1 MQSFRENTYHNNSKL
16 RLLLSCLITIFGFG
30 LLYLFFAFSL
40 PVKVNASQNALSNS
54 LGSYSASDFGVYLS
68 NENGDDSN
76 DGLSV
81 DTPVKTIDKAISL
94 AGSNKIVYVLDTIN
108 ITSSVS
114 GNENKT
120 TFVRHSNFRD
130 GIIFDISG
138 DNITVEN
145 FIIDGNNLT
154 TSSRGISV
162 SGGEEVTLNNFEV
175 VNNNYG
181 GLIVNNCP
189 NLVLNI
195 TNSHINENVA
205 EEYGSGLYV
214 YQSDNST
221 INIDNCTFNNNQSKF
236 YENGSGGAIDIEESD
251 YINFT
256 IKNSQVCNNKNL
268 NIYSGGGLC
277 FDYSQ
282 NNDVLIENCDI
293 SNNSGVQL
301 GGGICFYYSIA
312 NVKIVGTKISN
323 NNATREGGAF
333 WANKLQTLDIISCNI
348 INNSAKECGGVHINN
363 LVEQNTKVSII
374 DTRFYNNSSTE
385 LINLSNSSYKINGNT
400 GGGAIFSSESMEIIN
415 CDFVG
420 NSAVGNGG
428 AIFSKGAENITIIA
442 DGNQMNGNKVTD
454 TSSVGGWLYI
464 DGSVSDGETDTK
476 VTNLVM
482 SISNSQINN
491 VKDENGEYQ
500 FNGGGIHIRSCADG
514 AHIDITGCEIIG
526 NSLKNSTNSNKG
538 GAIFLIGLR
547 YSSIKIEDSLA
558 CNNETGRYGGFLRIS
573 SCDLS
578 KFNIL
583 NSSFISNKGVGGA
596 LFIADSSKS
605 EVVIVGSN
613 FDKNY
618 GLSNYLYASG
628 AISIINS
635 MYEASFKLIDCIFS
649 NNVCDGVGG
658 VINTNTLQ
666 TIDIDGCSFVGN
678 QALVGGAIFLN
689 LRKLMNSTG
698 SNLNI
703 TNSNFIDNSA
713 TGSIS
718 ISDESDPYDAT
729 GTVSGGGAIF
739 TTQNLNIDSCNFE
752 NNSAVGNG
760 GAIWCY
766 INSNTVSYEVYSSNF
781 INNSTQG
788 RSGAI
793 ETLRPM
799 SIYNSYFE
807 GNHAVGNGG
816 VMGYCGSNFYNCIF
830 TKNYS
835 EANGGV
841 FYQYGYLLGLYNC
854 ILFEN
859 FAKENGGA
867 IVAIWNISLSN
878 TNVYNNYCGGKGGG
892 IFVNNRES
900 TSYELLLSND
910 NLLKDN
916 LSGVIFE
923 TNSYQG
929 GVNDN
934 LYIQDYQPN
943 RMLYLFIGESIKGE
957 YNITFNE
964 ENCSEY
970 LNGNVP
976 VFNFS
981 DENNKQS
988 KYLDVLNCINEGYEF
1003 ELRDDGIYL
1012 KKVSGLSQNEIPY
1025 TASDYIGVYDGKKH
1039 TIDIKT
1045 YLPNDIQ
1052 PTITYSLSQ
1061 DGEYSLTPPTF
1072 KNETYAEDGSQSQVT
1087 VYFKINADGYNEVS
1101 GSRIVQIKPFVTY
1114 VIDTPVFN
1122 LPYGNYPNRTDLTK
1136 YLVSGGVFDQ
1146 NGNKIDGQ
1154 FTSNASNPK
1163 FDFSRNEITIYF
1175 YPTNSA
1181 YKGLGIDCTFY
1192 TEYSELWFEGGSFY
1206 TNEECTENP
1215 IPMSEGLDVI
1225 INHMA
1230 QNGVIHFKSTYSV
1243 TSNLTIVSEKNITL
1257 QRYVSSEGVSDISI
1271 FTINSGITLSI
1282 GSYDMTGKIVIDG
1295 MSGTNVSNPLINNA
1309 GTLNIYGNVILQ
1321 NGYNNK
1327 SVATVKGGAIYSSGT
1342 LNLDF
1347 TKIDNCKAEN
1357 ITTASSGGAIYNDG
1371 GSVVVKNL
1379 TISNCVAYGGAAI
1392 YSGGGSVKLLN
1403 VTFDKNYA
1411 RFDSGVN
1418 PKGFTIFI
1426 GGGEFNANN
1435 ILISNS
1441 SLINSSGS
1449 SQSSSSSEFVA
1460 ERNGGGIYIA
1470 NGATASILNS
1480 EFKSC
1485 LAYSGGG
1492 IYCDGVISLN
1502 GVNFLSCVAKSG
1514 NGVAIALGESSTCE
1528 ILNCKLDNEKIVL
1541 SQSENGNSINGVYQV
1556 SEDSEITVLA
1566 SGDNFD
1572 SSNLASVGVSVKGNN
1587 VSKNILICAVICLVL
1602 IFGFATFL
1610 VVKKKLKK

>member
-130 GIIFDISG
+130 GVIFDISG

-145 FIIDGNNLT
+145 FIIDGANVTTNGVRAVSISSTGTITISNCNIVNSIGGGLIVENCPSMVLNIANSNILYNNANSSNDDYKRGGGLLVRNSNDIKINIT
-154 TSSRGISV
+154 STCINENLAAYSGGGIYIIGSSRVKFVLDKSQINKNNSNYGGGISV
-162 SGGEEVTLNNFEV
+162 SS
-175 VNNNYG
+175 
-181 GLIVNNCP
+181 
-189 NLVLNI
+189 
-195 TNSHINENVA
+195 TNADISINESQINENVSNINCGGIHIDWA
-205 EEYGSGLYV
+205 DDVTLTIT
-214 YQSDNST
+214 NSQ
-221 INIDNCTFNNNQSKF
+221 INNNKAVSF
-236 YENGSGGAIDIEESD
+236 
-251 YINFT
+251 
-256 IKNSQVCNNKNL
+256 
-268 NIYSGGGLC
+268 
-277 FDYSQ
+277 
-282 NNDVLIENCDI
+282 
-293 SNNSGVQL
+293 
-301 GGGICFYYSIA
+301 GGGIVSGPYKLIA
-312 NVKIVGTKISN
+312 NISN
-323 NNATREGGAF
+323 TAIIGNTAKVGGGIYMNNALNE
-333 WANKLQTLDIISCNI
+333 DSE
-348 INNSAKECGGVHINN
+348 INLTNCVLNDNSATG
-363 LVEQNTKVSII
+363 T
-374 DTRFYNNSSTE
+374 YNQSFTDRKLNGE
-385 LINLSNSSYKINGNT
+385 LS

-420 NSAVGNGG
+420 NSSVGNGG

-454 TSSVGGWLYI
+454 TSSVGGWLYL

-500 FNGGGIHIRSCADG
+500 FNGGGMYIIACCNESNIEIKD
-514 AHIDITGCEIIG
+514 TQIIG
-526 NSLKNSTNSNKG
+526 NHSNFRGGGITFFDLYNVKIEITNCLLYDNSGKMGGGIYFVWIVGSDINIQNCDFVCNYSADKC
-538 GAIFLIGLR
+538 GAI
-547 YSSIKIEDSLA
+547 Y
-558 CNNETGRYGGFLRIS
+558 TGICYNSVLRINHCNFYS
-573 SCDLS
+573 NFSDQIAGAIYVENLN
-578 KFNIL
+578 NIYIN
-583 NSSFISNKGVGGA
+583 NSSFIDN
-596 LFIADSSKS
+596 
-605 EVVIVGSN
+605 
-613 FDKNY
+613 
-618 GLSNYLYASG
+618 
-628 AISIINS
+628 
-635 MYEASFKLIDCIFS
+635 EAK
-649 NNVCDGVGG
+649 
-658 VINTNTLQ
+658 
-666 TIDIDGCSFVGN
+666 
-678 QALVGGAIFLN
+678 VGGAIFINKKAYGIDKINLN
-689 LRKLMNSTG
+689 LKNT
-698 SNLNI
+698 
-703 TNSNFIDNSA
+703 NFIANVASGNYDFAQN
-713 TGSIS
+713 G
-718 ISDESDPYDAT
+718 DYPYDIL

-739 TTQNLNIDSCNFE
+739 TTQSLSIDSCNFE
-752 NNSAVGNG
+752 NNSAVGDG

-766 INSNTVSYEVYSSNF
+766 IDSNTVSYEVYSSNF

-900 TSYELLLSND
+900 ASYELLLSND

-1087 VYFKINADGYNEVS
+1087 VYFKINAEGYNEVS

-1146 NGNKIDGQ
+1146 NGNKIEGKY
-1154 FTSNASNPK
+1154 TSNASNPK
-1163 FDFSRNEITIYF
+1163 FDFTRNEITIYF

-1181 YKGLGIDCTFY
+1181 HKGLGIDCTFY
-1192 TEYSELWFEGGSFY
+1192 TEYSELWFGDGNFY

-1271 FTINSGITLSI
+1271 FTINSGKTLTI
-1282 GSYDMTGKIVIDG
+1282 GSYGMTGKIVVDG

-1556 SEDSEITVLA
+1556 SEDSEITILA

>member
-120 TFVRHSNFRD
+120 TFVRHSNFLD
-130 GIIFDISG
+130 GVIFDISG

-145 FIIDGNNLT
+145 FIIDGANVTTNGVRAVSISSTGTITISNCNIVNSIGGGLIVENCPSMVLNIANSNILYNNANSSNDDYKRGGGLLVRNSNDIKINIT
-154 TSSRGISV
+154 STCINENLATYSGGGIYIFYSSRVKFVLDKSQLNKNNSNYGGGISV
-162 SGGEEVTLNNFEV
+162 SS
-175 VNNNYG
+175 
-181 GLIVNNCP
+181 
-189 NLVLNI
+189 
-195 TNSHINENVA
+195 TNADISINESQINENVSNINCGGIHIDWA
-205 EEYGSGLYV
+205 DDVTLTIT
-214 YQSDNST
+214 NSQ
-221 INIDNCTFNNNQSKF
+221 INNNKAVSF
-236 YENGSGGAIDIEESD
+236 
-251 YINFT
+251 
-256 IKNSQVCNNKNL
+256 
-268 NIYSGGGLC
+268 
-277 FDYSQ
+277 
-282 NNDVLIENCDI
+282 
-293 SNNSGVQL
+293 
-301 GGGICFYYSIA
+301 GGGIVSGPYKLIA
-312 NVKIVGTKISN
+312 NISN
-323 NNATREGGAF
+323 TAIIGNTAKVGGGIYMNNALNE
-333 WANKLQTLDIISCNI
+333 DSE
-348 INNSAKECGGVHINN
+348 INLTNCVLNDNSATG
-363 LVEQNTKVSII
+363 T
-374 DTRFYNNSSTE
+374 YNQSSTDRKLNGE
-385 LINLSNSSYKINGNT
+385 LS

-420 NSAVGNGG
+420 NSSVGNGG

-454 TSSVGGWLYI
+454 TSSVGGWLYL
-464 DGSVSDGETDTK
+464 DGSVSDGETVTE

-482 SISNSQINN
+482 SINNSQINN

-500 FNGGGIHIRSCADG
+500 FNGGGMYITSLEDESAT
-514 AHIDITGCEIIG
+514 IDILSTQILGNVSKYDSKGGKTGGIVIYDCPIMNLNIVDCLFKDNNKG
-526 NSLKNSTNSNKG
+526 YGGGLYINWTPRANINIKNCVFENNYAVSQG
-538 GAIFLIGLR
+538 GAICTVICYGSILNINNCDFYYNTAERIGGAIYVENL
-547 YSSIKIEDSLA
+547 D
-558 CNNETGRYGGFLRIS
+558 
-573 SCDLS
+573 
-578 KFNIL
+578 NIYIN
-583 NSSFISNKGVGGA
+583 NSSFIEN
-596 LFIADSSKS
+596 
-605 EVVIVGSN
+605 E
-613 FDKNY
+613 
-618 GLSNYLYASG
+618 
-628 AISIINS
+628 
-635 MYEASFKLIDCIFS
+635 
-649 NNVCDGVGG
+649 
-658 VINTNTLQ
+658 TR
-666 TIDIDGCSFVGN
+666 
-678 QALVGGAIFLN
+678 VGGAIFINKKAYGIDKINLN
-689 LRKLMNSTG
+689 LKNT
-698 SNLNI
+698 
-703 TNSNFIDNSA
+703 NFIANVASGNYDFAQN
-713 TGSIS
+713 G
-718 ISDESDPYDAT
+718 DYPYDIS

-752 NNSAVGNG
+752 SNSAVGNG
-760 GAIWCY
+760 GAIWCC
-766 INSNTVSYEVYSSNF
+766 IDSSTVSYEVYSSNF

-793 ETLRPM
+793 ETLRSM
-799 SIYNSYFE
+799 YIYDSYFE

-816 VMGYCGSNFYNCIF
+816 VMGYYGSIFYNCIF

-841 FYQYGYLLGLYNC
+841 FYQSGYELNLYNC
-854 ILFEN
+854 KLSYN
-859 FAKENGGA
+859 FAEGNGGA
-867 IVAIWNISLSN
+867 ITTNWVIKLSN
-878 TNVYNNYCGGKGGG
+878 VEIFNNFCCGKGGG
-892 IFVNNRES
+892 IYIYYRENNNLHKNRF
-900 TSYELLLSND
+900 YND
-910 NLLKDN
+910 CMIENN
-916 LSGVIFE
+916 SSEVIYNGE
-923 TNSYQG
+923 TYLG
-929 GVNDN
+929 GINDD
-934 LYIQDYQPN
+934 LYLNDYQKN
-943 RMLYLFIGESIKGE
+943 KIIYFYSGSGNKGE

-988 KYLDVLNCINEGYEF
+988 RYLDVLNCVNEGYEF

-1025 TASDYIGVYDGKKH
+1025 TASDYIGVYDGKEH

-1122 LPYGNYPNRTDLTK
+1122 LPYGNYPNRTDITK

-1257 QRYVSSEGVSDISI
+1257 QRYVSNGVVSDCSI

-1556 SEDSEITVLA
+1556 SEDSEITILA

>member
-120 TFVRHSNFRD
+120 TFVRHSNFLD
-130 GIIFDISG
+130 GVIFDISG

-162 SGGEEVTLNNFEV
+162 SGGEEITLNNFEV

-256 IKNSQVCNNKNL
+256 IKNSQVCWNQNADTRV
-268 NIYSGGGLC
+268 YSGGGIC
-277 FDYSQ
+277 FDSSQ
-282 NNDVLIENCDI
+282 NNEVLIENCII
-293 SNNSGVQL
+293 SDNYSLVL
-301 GGGICFYYSIA
+301 GGGIAFYYSPS
-312 NVKIVGTKISN
+312 NVKIIDSTIKNNTAEKGGGIWSNRLKTLEIIDCEISN
-323 NNATREGGAF
+323 NVSTYVGGG
-333 WANKLQTLDIISCNI
+333 IY
-348 INNSAKECGGVHINN
+348 INN
-363 LVEQNTKVSII
+363 LKSDNTNVLIKNSS
-374 DTRFYNNSSTE
+374 FSNNSSNSKFEERATYK
-385 LINLSNSSYKINGNT
+385 LSGEVS

-454 TSSVGGWLYI
+454 TSSVGGWLYL
-464 DGSVSDGETDTK
+464 DGSVSDGETVTK

-482 SISNSQINN
+482 SINNSQINN

-500 FNGGGIHIRSCADG
+500 FNGGGMYIIACCNESNIEIKD
-514 AHIDITGCEIIG
+514 TQIIG
-526 NSLKNSTNSNKG
+526 NHSNFRGGGITFFDLYNVKIEITNCLLYDNSGKMGGGIYFVWIVGSDINIQNCDFVCNYSADKC
-538 GAIFLIGLR
+538 GAI
-547 YSSIKIEDSLA
+547 Y
-558 CNNETGRYGGFLRIS
+558 TGICYNSVLRINHCNFYS
-573 SCDLS
+573 NFSDQIAGAIYVENLN
-578 KFNIL
+578 NIYIN
-583 NSSFISNKGVGGA
+583 NSSFIDN
-596 LFIADSSKS
+596 
-605 EVVIVGSN
+605 
-613 FDKNY
+613 
-618 GLSNYLYASG
+618 
-628 AISIINS
+628 
-635 MYEASFKLIDCIFS
+635 EAK
-649 NNVCDGVGG
+649 
-658 VINTNTLQ
+658 
-666 TIDIDGCSFVGN
+666 
-678 QALVGGAIFLN
+678 VGGAIFINKRVYGVDKINLN
-689 LRKLMNSTG
+689 LKNT
-698 SNLNI
+698 
-703 TNSNFIDNSA
+703 NFIGNSA
-713 TGSIS
+713 NSSYNFTQSE
-718 ISDESDPYDAT
+718 DYPYDVT

-760 GAIWCY
+760 GAIWCCM
-766 INSNTVSYEVYSSNF
+766 NSDTVSYEVYSSNF

-793 ETLRPM
+793 ETVRSM
-799 SIYNSYFE
+799 YIYDSYFE
-807 GNHAVGNGG
+807 GNHAVGDGG
-816 VMGYCGSNFYNCIF
+816 VMGYYGSIFYNCIF

-835 EANGGV
+835 ESNGGV
-841 FYQYGYLLGLYNC
+841 FYQSGYELNLYNC
-854 ILFEN
+854 KLSYN
-859 FAKENGGA
+859 FAEGNGGA
-867 IVAIWNISLSN
+867 ITTDWQIKLSN
-878 TNVYNNYCGGKGGG
+878 VEIFNNYCGGKGGG
-892 IFVNNRES
+892 IYLYYRENNNPHNN
-900 TSYELLLSND
+900 YFYND
-910 NLLKDN
+910 CMIENN
-916 LSGVIFE
+916 SSEVIYNGE
-923 TNSYQG
+923 TYLG
-929 GVNDN
+929 GINDD
-934 LYIQDYQPN
+934 LYLNDYQEN
-943 RMLYLFIGESIKGE
+943 KTIYFYSGSGNKGE

-970 LNGNVP
+970 LNATVP
-976 VFNFS
+976 VFQFS
-981 DENNKQS
+981 NENNKRS
-988 KYLDVLNCINEGYEF
+988 KYLNVLNCVNEGYEF

-1122 LPYGNYPNRTDLTK
+1122 LPYGNYPNRTDITK
-1136 YLVSGGVFDQ
+1136 YLVSGGILDQ
-1146 NGNKIDGQ
+1146 NGNKIEGKY
-1154 FTSNASNPK
+1154 TSYASNPK
-1163 FDFSRNEITIYF
+1163 FDFSRNKITILF
-1175 YPTNSA
+1175 YSTNSA
-1181 YKGLGIDCTFY
+1181 CKGLGVDCTFY
-1192 TEYSELWFEGGSFY
+1192 TEYSELWFENGNFY

-1243 TSNLTIVSEKNITL
+1243 TSNLTIVSEKNIAL

-1271 FTINSGITLSI
+1271 FTINSGITLTI
-1282 GSYDMTGKIVIDG
+1282 GSYGMTGKIVIDG

-1379 TISNCVAYGGAAI
+1379 TISNCVAYGGATI

-1514 NGVAIALGESSTCE
+1514 NGVAIALGENSICE